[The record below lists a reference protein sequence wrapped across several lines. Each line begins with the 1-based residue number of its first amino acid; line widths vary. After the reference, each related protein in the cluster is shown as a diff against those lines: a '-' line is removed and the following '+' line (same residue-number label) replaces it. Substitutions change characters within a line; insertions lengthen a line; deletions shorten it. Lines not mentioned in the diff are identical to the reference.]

1 MTVIEAEG
9 LTKSYRN
16 VKALDKLTFTIEENS
31 ITGLIGRNGAGKT
44 TLLKTIAGF
53 IKVSEG
59 RINVFGENPFNS
71 LKVSANTFYA
81 DDNLVFPPSLNL
93 KEISEQLSGFYA
105 NWDRNLSEGL
115 FNYFGLN
122 LKQKH
127 EKLSKGQKS
136 TFNAILAL
144 ASHSALTI
152 FDEPTTGMDSAV
164 RKDFY
169 RALLKDYIAFPRTI
183 IISSHLLSEIE
194 DILENILLIKEGVR
208 VLHMPV
214 DELREMAVQVKG
226 EANLINTFLKEKE
239 IIHEEKAN
247 GNFRSAVVKNTLS
260 ETELQNA
267 KISGLE
273 IVPVNTDDLCVYLT
287 AKVKGGIDDVFN
299 RN

>member
-9 LTKSYRN
+9 LIKCYRN

-44 TLLKTIAGF
+44 TLLKTIAGY

-93 KEISEQLSGFYA
+93 KEISEQLSKFYA
-105 NWDRNLSEGL
+105 NWDKNLSEGL

-194 DILENILLIKEGVR
+194 DILENILLIKEGGK
-208 VLHMPV
+208 VLHLSV

-239 IIHEEKAN
+239 IIHEEKVN
-247 GNFRSAVVKNTLS
+247 DNFRSAVVKNTLS

-287 AKVKGGIDDVFN
+287 ARAKGGIDDVFN

>member
-16 VKALDKLTFTIEENS
+16 VNALDKLTFTIEENS

-81 DDNLVFPPSLNL
+81 DDNLVFPPSLIL
-93 KEISEQLSGFYA
+93 KEISEQISKFYA
-105 NWDRNLSEGL
+105 NWDSNLSEGL
-115 FNYFGLN
+115 FNYFRLN

-169 RALLKDYIAFPRTI
+169 RALLKDYIAYPRTI

-194 DILENILLIKEGVR
+194 DILENILLINEGSK
-208 VLHMPV
+208 VLHMQV
-214 DELREMAVQVKG
+214 DELREMAVKVKG
-226 EANLINTFLKEKE
+226 EANLVNTFLKEKE
-239 IIHEEKAN
+239 IIHEETA
-247 GNFRSAVVKNTLS
+247 GSNFRSAVVKNTLS

-267 KISGLE
+267 KMAGLE
-273 IVPVNTDDLCVYLT
+273 IVPVNADDLCVYLT